1 VLALT
6 LGQAKTIA
14 VLVTLLLVALAIG
27 SAWLMKTVAQKAAV
41 AAILVLL
48 AALVWSQRSSLQ
60 QCADKVKAE
69 VRAGGTQVDTTCTF
83 IGRDVKIS
91 TSRSS

>member
-1 VLALT
+1 MLALT

-14 VLVTLLLVALAIG
+14 VAVAVVLVALAVV
-27 SAWLMKTVAQKAAV
+27 SAWLMKTVAQKAAF

-60 QCADKVKAE
+60 ECADKVRAE
-69 VRAGGTQVDTTCTF
+69 VSANRTEVDTTCTF
-83 IGRDVKIS
+83 IGRDVTIS
-91 TSRSS
+91 TKRS

>member
-1 VLALT
+1 MIALT

-14 VLVTLLLVALAIG
+14 VLVALVLVAMAIG
-27 SAWLMKTVAQKAAV
+27 SAWVMKTVAQKVAV
-41 AAILVLL
+41 GAILILL

-60 QCADKVKAE
+60 ECADKVRAE

-83 IGRDVKIS
+83 IGRDVTIS
-91 TSRSS
+91 T